1 MPELDAAT
9 NAAGLRDR
17 TPIER
22 PSAPCHPMG
31 HRSVLA
37 LDDNAQGQDAADLAL
52 DAADFALDAA
62 ERDAAAQAAGRR

>member
-1 MPELDAAT
+1 
-9 NAAGLRDR
+9 
-17 TPIER
+17 
-22 PSAPCHPMG
+22 MG